1 MYKSLDNIKV
11 VLINVGDVRLID
23 VDRGVDKCRIAMNIR
38 CNEQI
43 APRQQV
49 ISKKVLNFLHYI
61 LT

>member
-1 MYKSLDNIKV
+1 MYRSLDNIKV
-11 VLINVGDVRLID
+11 VLINVGDVRLIY
-23 VDRGVDKCRIAMNIR
+23 VDRGVDKCRTAVNIW

-49 ISKKVLNFLHYI
+49 ISKKVLNYLHYI